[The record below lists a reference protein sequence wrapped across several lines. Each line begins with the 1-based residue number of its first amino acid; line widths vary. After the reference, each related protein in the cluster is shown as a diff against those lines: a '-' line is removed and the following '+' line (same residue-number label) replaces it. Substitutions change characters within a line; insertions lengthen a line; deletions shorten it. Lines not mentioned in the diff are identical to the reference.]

1 LFYKKELAMSDNTT
15 ISAEQRERVG
25 KGSARAVRRA
35 GRVPAVIYGD
45 KKEPLGITLETR
57 EITKI
62 VHQPGIF
69 GRLLDIKV
77 GKDSHT
83 VLTRDIQF
91 HPVSDNILHMDFLRV
106 SGSAKVAVAVAVE
119 FINEDDCPGIR
130 IGGVLNVV
138 RYEVELLCPATTIPE
153 KITVDLS
160 GLKIGDSVH
169 ISTIDLPDGVTPTI
183 TDRDFTVATI
193 ASPGGGVKNEDEDDA
208 EGDSGG
214 DAAAENAEASDE

>member
-1 LFYKKELAMSDNTT
+1 MSDDTT

-35 GRVPAVIYGD
+35 GHIPAVIYGD
-45 KKEPLGITLETR
+45 KKEPVSITLESR

-69 GRLLDIKV
+69 GRLLNIEISGSK
-77 GKDSHT
+77 HT

-91 HPVSDNILHMDFLRV
+91 HPVTDNVLHMDFLRI
-106 SGSAKVAVAVAVE
+106 SGSAKVAVAIAVD
-119 FINEDDCPGIR
+119 FINEDECPGIKV
-130 IGGVLNVV
+130 GGVLNVV

-153 KITVDLS
+153 KIIVDLQ

-169 ISTIDLPDGVTPTI
+169 ISTIELPDGVTPTI
-183 TDRDFTVATI
+183 TDRDFTIATI
-193 ASPGGGVKNEDEDDA
+193 ASPGGGVKNEDDESDGED
-208 EGDSGG
+208 EGEEASE
-214 DAAAENAEASDE
+214 AENVSSDE

>member
-1 LFYKKELAMSDNTT
+1 MSDDTT

-45 KKEPLGITLETR
+45 KKEPIGITLESR

-77 GKDSHT
+77 SGSKHT

-91 HPVSDNILHMDFLRV
+91 HPVTDNVLHMDFLRI
-106 SGSAKVAVAVAVE
+106 SGSAKVAVSIAVE
-119 FINEDDCPGIR
+119 FINEDECPGIKV
-130 IGGVLNVV
+130 GGVLNVV

-153 KITVDLS
+153 KITVDLQ

-169 ISTIDLPDGVTPTI
+169 ISTIELPDGVTPTI
-183 TDRDFTVATI
+183 TDRDFTIATI
-193 ASPGGGVKNEDEDDA
+193 ASPGGGVKNEDDESDGADEDEEA
-208 EGDSGG
+208 S
-214 DAAAENAEASDE
+214 AAENVTSDE

>member
-1 LFYKKELAMSDNTT
+1 MSDNTT

-25 KGSARAVRRA
+25 KGSARAARRA

-45 KKEPLGITLETR
+45 KKNPVSITLETR

-62 VHQPGIF
+62 VNQPGIF
-69 GRLLDIKV
+69 GRLLDIQV
-77 GKDSHT
+77 GDSKHT

-91 HPVSDNILHMDFLRV
+91 HPVTDNVLHMDFLRV
-106 SGSAKVAVAVAVE
+106 SGSAKVAVAIAVE
-119 FINEDDCPGIR
+119 FINEDNCPGIKV
-130 IGGVLNVV
+130 GGVLNVV

-153 KITVDLS
+153 KITVDLK

-183 TDRDFTVATI
+183 TDRDFTIATI
-193 ASPGGGVKNEDEDDA
+193 ASPGGGVKNEDNEDDGTD
-208 EGDSGG
+208 EGEE
-214 DAAAENAEASDE
+214 ALEAENVTSDE

>member
-1 LFYKKELAMSDNTT
+1 MSDNTT

-45 KKEPLGITLETR
+45 KKDPLSITLETR

-69 GRLLDIKV
+69 GRLLDIQV
-77 GKDSHT
+77 GGGKHT

-91 HPVSDNILHMDFLRV
+91 HPVSDNVLHMDFLRV

-119 FINEDDCPGIR
+119 FVNEDECPGIKV
-130 IGGVLNVV
+130 GGVLNVV
-138 RYEVELLCPATTIPE
+138 RYEVDLLCPATAIPE

-160 GLKIGDSVH
+160 GLKI
-169 ISTIDLPDGVTPTI
+169 
-183 TDRDFTVATI
+183 R
-193 ASPGGGVKNEDEDDA
+193 
-208 EGDSGG
+208 
-214 DAAAENAEASDE
+214 

>member
-1 LFYKKELAMSDNTT
+1 
-15 ISAEQRERVG
+15 
-25 KGSARAVRRA
+25 
-35 GRVPAVIYGD
+35 
-45 KKEPLGITLETR
+45 
-57 EITKI
+57 
-62 VHQPGIF
+62 VHQPSIF

-119 FINEDDCPGIR
+119 FINEDDCPGIK

>member
-1 LFYKKELAMSDNTT
+1 MSDNTT

-119 FINEDDCPGIR
+119 FINEDDCPGIK

-183 TDRDFTVATI
+183 TDRYFTVATI

>member
-1 LFYKKELAMSDNTT
+1 MSDNTT

-45 KKEPLGITLETR
+45 KKDPVGITLESR
-57 EITKI
+57 EITRI

-69 GRLLDIKV
+69 GRLLDV
-77 GKDSHT
+77 QLDGKSHT

-91 HPVSDNILHMDFLRV
+91 HPVTDSIMHMDFLRV
-106 SGSAKVAVAVAVE
+106 SASAKVAVAVAVE
-119 FINEDDCPGIR
+119 FINEDDCPGLK

-138 RYEVELLCPATTIPE
+138 RYEVELLCPATDIPE

-169 ISTIDLPDGVTPTI
+169 ISTIALPDGVAPTI

-193 ASPGGGVKNEDEDDA
+193 ASPGGGVKNEDEEDG
-208 EGDSGG
+208 ETGDE
-214 DAAAENAEASDE
+214 AAEDTGDEASSED